1 MPARLSKEQFV
12 EKARQI
18 HSDKYDYSFVE
29 YVNNSTHVKIVCPIH
44 GEFKQ
49 TPNAHLMG
57 QACPECG
64 KKIKADKKRLSVSDF
79 IKNAKK
85 VHGNK
90 YDYSLVEYN
99 SSKSKVKI
107 ICPVHGEFEQ
117 TPNAHLRNGGCAKC
131 GKQSMADKQSLTTET
146 FIQKAIKVH
155 GHKYIYDCVDYV
167 SSRDNV
173 VIKCPIHG
181 EFSKLPAMHLL
192 GQGCT
197 TCAIEQRYF
206 NLRLT
211 NDEFIRKSSEIHNN
225 KYDYSLTKY
234 EKMSTKVKI
243 ICPIHGEFEQVAGY
257 HVHGAGCQVCGV
269 RLSKPEL
276 EIQSLLDSLG
286 IRYSSSDRSVIPP
299 LELDI
304 VIPDHNL
311 AIEFNGL
318 IWHSEKYGK
327 DRHYHSHK
335 TKLCNDAGFRLVHI
349 WEDDWRDRKDIEIA
363 FLKSIL
369 GKSDTKRVYAR
380 QCDVQFVENVDA
392 KIFLEKNHIQ
402 GHVPFSK
409 AVGLYYHNELV
420 ALTTFTKRNEDYELT
435 RHVTSCNVIGSLGKA
450 VKFFGEDVY
459 TFCDNSR
466 FTGESYIKA
475 GFIKF
480 DEIAPD
486 YKYLVNNTREHKFL
500 WRREAIRRK
509 RPDVYSDD
517 LSEREMMLKAEYPRI
532 WDCGKTRYVYKTRK
546 ARDEI
551 A

>member
-1 MPARLSKEQFV
+1 MPAKVTTSEFIERA
-12 EKARQI
+12 KAV
-18 HSDKYDYSFVE
+18 HGDKYDYSKTFITSMVKNTTITCPIHGDFETRAANHLLGVGCSECSGNKKLTTESFIKKAHLVHGDRYDYSKVNYVGAKTKVVIICKEHGEFEQEPTNHLMGSGCIKCAGICKSNTVE
-29 YVNNSTHVKIVCPIH
+29 FITRAKLVHGDKYDYSKVNYSTTNEKVSIVCSTH

-49 TPNAHLMG
+49 TPYGHLSG
-57 QACPECG
+57 LGCKKCG
-64 KKIKADKKRLSVSDF
+64 HKITADSTKISLSEF
-79 IKNAKK
+79 IERAVL
-85 VHGNK
+85 VHNNT
-90 YDYSLVEYN
+90 YDYSLVRYETT
-99 SSKSKVKI
+99 KDKI
-107 ICPVHGEFEQ
+107 KIRCNKHGVFEQ
-117 TPNAHLRNGGCAKC
+117 ECDSHLQGHGCPAC
-131 GKQSMADKQSLTTET
+131 GSQMSK
-146 FIQKAIKVH
+146 
-155 GHKYIYDCVDYV
+155 
-167 SSRDNV
+167 
-173 VIKCPIHG
+173 G
-181 EFSKLPAMHLL
+181 E
-192 GQGCT
+192 
-197 TCAIEQRYF
+197 
-206 NLRLT
+206 
-211 NDEFIRKSSEIHNN
+211 DE
-225 KYDYSLTKY
+225 
-234 EKMSTKVKI
+234 
-243 ICPIHGEFEQVAGY
+243 ICN
-257 HVHGAGCQVCGV
+257 
-269 RLSKPEL
+269 
-276 EIQSLLDSLG
+276 LLDSLG
-286 IRYSSSDRSVIPP
+286 VNYYRRDRTLIKP

-318 IWHSEKYGK
+318 IWHSEMYGK
-327 DRHYHSHK
+327 DKTYHINK

-409 AVGLYYHNELV
+409 AVGLYHHNELV

-459 TFCDNSR
+459 TFCDNAR

-480 DEIAPD
+480 DKIAPD

-532 WDCGKTRYVYKTRK
+532 WDCGKTRYVYKNERGRNEK
-546 ARDEI
+546 YKR
-551 A
+551 

>member
-1 MPARLSKEQFV
+1 MPAKVTTSEFIERA
-12 EKARQI
+12 KAV
-18 HSDKYDYSFVE
+18 HGDKYDYSKTFITSMVKNTTITCPIHGDFETRAANHLLGVGCSECSGNKKLTTESFIKKAHLVHGDRYDYSKVNYVGAKTKVVIICKEHGEFEQEPTNHLMGSGCIKCAGICKSNTVE
-29 YVNNSTHVKIVCPIH
+29 FITRAKLVHGDKYDYSKVNYSTTNEKVSIVCSTH

-49 TPNAHLMG
+49 TPYGHLSG
-57 QACPECG
+57 LGCKKCG
-64 KKIKADKKRLSVSDF
+64 YKITADSTKISLSEF
-79 IKNAKK
+79 IERAVL
-85 VHGNK
+85 VHNNT
-90 YDYSLVEYN
+90 YDYSLVRYDTT
-99 SSKSKVKI
+99 KDKI
-107 ICPVHGEFEQ
+107 KIRCNKHGVFEQ
-117 TPNAHLRNGGCAKC
+117 ECDSHLQGHGCPTC
-131 GKQSMADKQSLTTET
+131 GSQMSKGENEICELLESLN
-146 FIQKAIKVH
+146 I
-155 GHKYIYDCVDYV
+155 
-167 SSRDNV
+167 
-173 VIKCPIHG
+173 P
-181 EFSKLPAMHLL
+181 
-192 GQGCT
+192 
-197 TCAIEQRYF
+197 
-206 NLRLT
+206 
-211 NDEFIRKSSEIHNN
+211 
-225 KYDYSLTKY
+225 
-234 EKMSTKVKI
+234 
-243 ICPIHGEFEQVAGY
+243 Y
-257 HVHGAGCQVCGV
+257 H
-269 RLSKPEL
+269 R
-276 EIQSLLDSLG
+276 
-286 IRYSSSDRSVIPP
+286 RDRSLIKP

-304 VIPDHNL
+304 VIPEHNL

-318 IWHSEKYGK
+318 IWHSELYGK
-327 DRHYHSHK
+327 DKTYHINK

-380 QCDVQFVENVDA
+380 QCDVKFVENVDA

-409 AVGLYYHNELV
+409 AVGLYHHNELV

-459 TFCDNSR
+459 TFCDNAR

-480 DEIAPD
+480 DKIAPD

-532 WDCGKTRYVYKTRK
+532 WDCGKTRYVYKNERGRNEK
-546 ARDEI
+546 YRR
-551 A
+551 

>member
-1 MPARLSKEQFV
+1 MPAKITTSEFIERAKSV
-12 EKARQI
+12 HGDR
-18 HSDKYDYSFVE
+18 YDYSKTFIT
-29 YVNNSTHVKIVCPIH
+29 SMVKNTTITCPIH
-44 GEFKQ
+44 GDFETRAANHLLGVGCSECSGNKKLTTESFIKKAHLVHGDRYDYSKVNYVGAKTKVVIICKEHGEFEQ
-49 TPNAHLMG
+49 EPTNHLMG
-57 QACPECG
+57 SGC
-64 KKIKADKKRLSVSDF
+64 IKCAGIHKSNTVEFVTR
-79 IKNAKK
+79 AKL

-90 YDYSLVEYN
+90 YDYS
-99 SSKSKVKI
+99 KVNYSTTNEKVSI
-107 ICPVHGEFEQ
+107 ICSTHGEFKQ
-117 TPNAHLRNGGCAKC
+117 TPYGHLSGLGCKKC
-131 GKQSMADKQSLTTET
+131 GYKITADSTKISL
-146 FIQKAIKVH
+146 
-155 GHKYIYDCVDYV
+155 
-167 SSRDNV
+167 S
-173 VIKCPIHG
+173 
-181 EFSKLPAMHLL
+181 
-192 GQGCT
+192 
-197 TCAIEQRYF
+197 
-206 NLRLT
+206 
-211 NDEFIRKSSEIHNN
+211 EFIERAVSVHNN
-225 KYDYSLTKY
+225 AYDYSLVRYDTTKD
-234 EKMSTKVKI
+234 KI
-243 ICPIHGEFEQVAGY
+243 KIRCNKHGVFEQECDSHLQGHGCPTCGSQMSKGENEICELLESLNIPY
-257 HVHGAGCQVCGV
+257 H
-269 RLSKPEL
+269 R
-276 EIQSLLDSLG
+276 
-286 IRYSSSDRSVIPP
+286 RDRSLIKP

-304 VIPDHNL
+304 VIPSHNL

-318 IWHSEKYGK
+318 IWHSELYGK
-327 DRHYHSHK
+327 DKTYHINK

-409 AVGLYYHNELV
+409 AVGLYHHNELV

-459 TFCDNSR
+459 TFCDNAR

-480 DEIAPD
+480 DKIAPD

-532 WDCGKTRYVYKTRK
+532 WDCGKTRYVYKNERGRNEK
-546 ARDEI
+546 YKR
-551 A
+551 

>member
-1 MPARLSKEQFV
+1 MPAKVTTSEFIERA
-12 EKARQI
+12 KAV
-18 HSDKYDYSFVE
+18 HGDKYDYSKTFITSMVKNTTITCPIHGDFETRAANHLLGVGCSECSGNKKLTTESFIKKAHLVHGDRYDYSKVNYVGAKTKVVIICKEHGEFEQEPTNHLMGSGCIKCAGICKSNTVE
-29 YVNNSTHVKIVCPIH
+29 FITRAKLVHGDKYDYSKVNYSTTNEKVSIVCSTH

-49 TPNAHLMG
+49 TPYGHLSG
-57 QACPECG
+57 LGCKKCG
-64 KKIKADKKRLSVSDF
+64 YKITADSTKISLSEF
-79 IKNAKK
+79 IERAVL
-85 VHGNK
+85 VHNNT
-90 YDYSLVEYN
+90 YDYSLVRYDTT
-99 SSKSKVKI
+99 KDKI
-107 ICPVHGEFEQ
+107 KIRCNKHGVFEQ
-117 TPNAHLRNGGCAKC
+117 ECDSHLQGHGCPTC
-131 GKQSMADKQSLTTET
+131 GSQMSKGENEICELLESLN
-146 FIQKAIKVH
+146 I
-155 GHKYIYDCVDYV
+155 
-167 SSRDNV
+167 
-173 VIKCPIHG
+173 P
-181 EFSKLPAMHLL
+181 
-192 GQGCT
+192 
-197 TCAIEQRYF
+197 
-206 NLRLT
+206 
-211 NDEFIRKSSEIHNN
+211 
-225 KYDYSLTKY
+225 
-234 EKMSTKVKI
+234 
-243 ICPIHGEFEQVAGY
+243 Y
-257 HVHGAGCQVCGV
+257 H
-269 RLSKPEL
+269 R
-276 EIQSLLDSLG
+276 
-286 IRYSSSDRSVIPP
+286 RDRSLIKP

-304 VIPDHNL
+304 VIPEHNL

-318 IWHSEKYGK
+318 IWHSELYGK
-327 DRHYHSHK
+327 DKTYHINK
-335 TKLCNDAGFRLVHI
+335 TKLCNDVGFRLVHI

-409 AVGLYYHNELV
+409 AVGLYHHNELV

-459 TFCDNSR
+459 TFCDNAR

-509 RPDVYSDD
+509 RPDVYSAG

>member
-1 MPARLSKEQFV
+1 MPAKVTTSEFIERA
-12 EKARQI
+12 KAV
-18 HSDKYDYSFVE
+18 HGDKYDYSKTFITSMVKNTTITCPIHGDFE
-29 YVNNSTHVKIVCPIH
+29 TRAANHLLGVGCSECSGNKKLTTESFIKKAHLVHGDRYDYSKVNYVGAKTKVVIICKEHGEFEQEPTNHLMGSGCIKCAGICKSNTVDFITRAKLVHGDKYDYSKVNYSTTNEKVSIVCSTH

-49 TPNAHLMG
+49 TPYGHLSG
-57 QACPECG
+57 LGCKKCG
-64 KKIKADKKRLSVSDF
+64 YKITADSTKISLSEF
-79 IKNAKK
+79 IERAVL
-85 VHGNK
+85 VHNNT
-90 YDYSLVEYN
+90 YDYSLVRYDTT
-99 SSKSKVKI
+99 KDKI
-107 ICPVHGEFEQ
+107 KIRCNKHGVFEQ
-117 TPNAHLRNGGCAKC
+117 ECDSHLQGHGCPTC
-131 GKQSMADKQSLTTET
+131 GSQMSKGENEICELLESLN
-146 FIQKAIKVH
+146 I
-155 GHKYIYDCVDYV
+155 
-167 SSRDNV
+167 
-173 VIKCPIHG
+173 P
-181 EFSKLPAMHLL
+181 
-192 GQGCT
+192 
-197 TCAIEQRYF
+197 
-206 NLRLT
+206 
-211 NDEFIRKSSEIHNN
+211 
-225 KYDYSLTKY
+225 
-234 EKMSTKVKI
+234 
-243 ICPIHGEFEQVAGY
+243 Y
-257 HVHGAGCQVCGV
+257 H
-269 RLSKPEL
+269 R
-276 EIQSLLDSLG
+276 
-286 IRYSSSDRSVIPP
+286 RDRSLIKP

-304 VIPDHNL
+304 VIPEHNL

-318 IWHSEKYGK
+318 IWHSELYGK
-327 DRHYHSHK
+327 DKTYHINK

-409 AVGLYYHNELV
+409 AVGLYHHNELV

-459 TFCDNSR
+459 TFCDNAR

-480 DEIAPD
+480 DEIVPD

-509 RPDVYSDD
+509 RPDVYSAG

>member
-1 MPARLSKEQFV
+1 MPAKVTTSEFIERAKSV
-12 EKARQI
+12 
-18 HSDKYDYSFVE
+18 HGDKYDYSKTFIT
-29 YVNNSTHVKIVCPIH
+29 SMVKNTTITCPIH
-44 GEFKQ
+44 GDFETRAANHLLGVGCSECSGNKKLTTESFIKKAHLVHGDRYDYSKVNYVGAKTKVVIICKEHGEFEQ
-49 TPNAHLMG
+49 EPTNHLMG
-57 QACPECG
+57 SGC
-64 KKIKADKKRLSVSDF
+64 IKCAGIHKSNTVEFVTR
-79 IKNAKK
+79 AKL

-90 YDYSLVEYN
+90 YDYS
-99 SSKSKVKI
+99 KVNYSTTNEKVSI
-107 ICPVHGEFEQ
+107 ICSTHGEFKQ
-117 TPNAHLRNGGCAKC
+117 TPYGHLSGLGCKKC
-131 GKQSMADKQSLTTET
+131 GYKITADSTKISL
-146 FIQKAIKVH
+146 
-155 GHKYIYDCVDYV
+155 
-167 SSRDNV
+167 S
-173 VIKCPIHG
+173 
-181 EFSKLPAMHLL
+181 
-192 GQGCT
+192 
-197 TCAIEQRYF
+197 
-206 NLRLT
+206 
-211 NDEFIRKSSEIHNN
+211 EFIERAVSVHNN
-225 KYDYSLTKY
+225 AYDYSLVRYDTTKD
-234 EKMSTKVKI
+234 KI
-243 ICPIHGEFEQVAGY
+243 KIRCNKHGVFEQECDSHLQG
-257 HVHGAGCQVCGV
+257 HGCPACGSQM
-269 RLSKPEL
+269 SKGED
-276 EIQSLLDSLG
+276 EICNLLDSLG
-286 IRYSSSDRSVIPP
+286 VNYYRRDRTLIKP

-318 IWHSEKYGK
+318 IWHSELYGK
-327 DRHYHSHK
+327 DKTYHINK

-363 FLKSIL
+363 FLRSIL

-409 AVGLYYHNELV
+409 AVGLYHHNELV

-459 TFCDNSR
+459 TFCDNTR

-480 DEIAPD
+480 DKIAPD

-532 WDCGKTRYVYKTRK
+532 WDCGKTRYVYKNERGRNEK
-546 ARDEI
+546 YRR
-551 A
+551 

>member
-1 MPARLSKEQFV
+1 MPAKVTTSEFIERA
-12 EKARQI
+12 KAV
-18 HSDKYDYSFVE
+18 HGDKYDYSKTFITSMVKNTTITCPIHGDFETRAANHLLGVGCSECSGNKKLTTESFIKKAHLVHGDRYDYSKVNYVGAKTKVVIICKEHGEFEQEPTNHLMGSGCIKCAGICKSNTVE
-29 YVNNSTHVKIVCPIH
+29 FITRAKLVHGDKYDYSKVNYSTTNEKVSIVCSTH

-49 TPNAHLMG
+49 TPYGHLSG
-57 QACPECG
+57 LGCKKCG
-64 KKIKADKKRLSVSDF
+64 YKITADSTKISLSEF
-79 IKNAKK
+79 IERAVL
-85 VHGNK
+85 VHNNT
-90 YDYSLVEYN
+90 YDYSLVRYDTT
-99 SSKSKVKI
+99 KDKI
-107 ICPVHGEFEQ
+107 KIRCNKHGVFEQ
-117 TPNAHLRNGGCAKC
+117 ECDSHLQGHGCPTC
-131 GKQSMADKQSLTTET
+131 GSQMSKGENEICELLESLN
-146 FIQKAIKVH
+146 I
-155 GHKYIYDCVDYV
+155 
-167 SSRDNV
+167 
-173 VIKCPIHG
+173 P
-181 EFSKLPAMHLL
+181 
-192 GQGCT
+192 
-197 TCAIEQRYF
+197 
-206 NLRLT
+206 
-211 NDEFIRKSSEIHNN
+211 
-225 KYDYSLTKY
+225 
-234 EKMSTKVKI
+234 
-243 ICPIHGEFEQVAGY
+243 Y
-257 HVHGAGCQVCGV
+257 H
-269 RLSKPEL
+269 R
-276 EIQSLLDSLG
+276 
-286 IRYSSSDRSVIPP
+286 RDRSLIKP

-304 VIPDHNL
+304 VIPEHNL

-318 IWHSEKYGK
+318 IWHSELYGK
-327 DRHYHSHK
+327 DKTYHINK

-349 WEDDWRDRKDIEIA
+349 WEDDWRDRKDIEIS

-409 AVGLYYHNELV
+409 AVGLYHHNELV

-459 TFCDNSR
+459 TFCDNAR

-480 DEIAPD
+480 DKIAPD

-532 WDCGKTRYVYKTRK
+532 WDCGKTRYVYKNERGRNEK
-546 ARDEI
+546 YRR
-551 A
+551 

>member
-1 MPARLSKEQFV
+1 MPAKITTSEFIERA
-12 EKARQI
+12 KAV
-18 HSDKYDYSFVE
+18 HGDKYDYSKTFIT
-29 YVNNSTHVKIVCPIH
+29 SMVKNTTITCPIH
-44 GEFKQ
+44 GDFETRAANHLLGVGCSECSGNKKLTTESFIKKAHLVHGDRYDYSKVNYVGAKTKVVIICKEHGEFEQ
-49 TPNAHLMG
+49 EPTNHLMG
-57 QACPECG
+57 SGC
-64 KKIKADKKRLSVSDF
+64 IKCAGIHKSNTVEFVTR
-79 IKNAKK
+79 AKL

-90 YDYSLVEYN
+90 YDYS
-99 SSKSKVKI
+99 KVNYSTTNEKVSI
-107 ICPVHGEFEQ
+107 ICSTHGEFKQ
-117 TPNAHLRNGGCAKC
+117 TPYGHLSGLGCKKC
-131 GKQSMADKQSLTTET
+131 GYKITADSTKISL
-146 FIQKAIKVH
+146 
-155 GHKYIYDCVDYV
+155 
-167 SSRDNV
+167 S
-173 VIKCPIHG
+173 
-181 EFSKLPAMHLL
+181 
-192 GQGCT
+192 
-197 TCAIEQRYF
+197 
-206 NLRLT
+206 
-211 NDEFIRKSSEIHNN
+211 EFIERAVSVHNN
-225 KYDYSLTKY
+225 AYDYSLVRYDTTKD
-234 EKMSTKVKI
+234 KI
-243 ICPIHGEFEQVAGY
+243 KIRCNKHGVFEQECDSHLQGHGCPTCGSQMSKGENEICELLESLNIPY
-257 HVHGAGCQVCGV
+257 H
-269 RLSKPEL
+269 R
-276 EIQSLLDSLG
+276 
-286 IRYSSSDRSVIPP
+286 RDRSLIKP

-304 VIPDHNL
+304 VIPSHNL

-318 IWHSEKYGK
+318 IWHSELYGK
-327 DRHYHSHK
+327 DKTYHINK

-409 AVGLYYHNELV
+409 AVGLYHHNELV

-459 TFCDNSR
+459 TFCDNAR

-480 DEIAPD
+480 DKIAPD

-532 WDCGKTRYVYKTRK
+532 WDCGKTRYVYKNERGRNEK
-546 ARDEI
+546 YKR
-551 A
+551 

>member
-1 MPARLSKEQFV
+1 MPAKITTSEFIERAKSV
-12 EKARQI
+12 HGDR
-18 HSDKYDYSFVE
+18 YDYSKTFIT
-29 YVNNSTHVKIVCPIH
+29 SMVKNTTITCPIH
-44 GEFKQ
+44 GDFETRAANHLLGVGCSECSGNKKLTTESFIKKAHLVHGDRYDYSKVNYVGAKTKVVIICKEHGEFEQ
-49 TPNAHLMG
+49 EPTNHLMG
-57 QACPECG
+57 SGC
-64 KKIKADKKRLSVSDF
+64 IKCAGIHKSNTVEFVTR
-79 IKNAKK
+79 AKL

-90 YDYSLVEYN
+90 YDYS
-99 SSKSKVKI
+99 KVNYSTTNEKVSI
-107 ICPVHGEFEQ
+107 ICSTHGEFKQ
-117 TPNAHLRNGGCAKC
+117 TPYGHLSGLGCKKC
-131 GKQSMADKQSLTTET
+131 GYKITADSTKISL
-146 FIQKAIKVH
+146 
-155 GHKYIYDCVDYV
+155 
-167 SSRDNV
+167 S
-173 VIKCPIHG
+173 
-181 EFSKLPAMHLL
+181 
-192 GQGCT
+192 
-197 TCAIEQRYF
+197 
-206 NLRLT
+206 
-211 NDEFIRKSSEIHNN
+211 EFIERAVSVHNN
-225 KYDYSLTKY
+225 AYDYSLVRYDTTKD
-234 EKMSTKVKI
+234 KI
-243 ICPIHGEFEQVAGY
+243 KIRCNKHGVFEQECDSHLQGHGCPACGSQTSKGENEICELLESLNIPY
-257 HVHGAGCQVCGV
+257 H
-269 RLSKPEL
+269 R
-276 EIQSLLDSLG
+276 
-286 IRYSSSDRSVIPP
+286 RDRSLIKP

-304 VIPDHNL
+304 VIPEHNL

-318 IWHSEKYGK
+318 IWHSELYGK

-335 TKLCNDAGFRLVHI
+335 TELCNDAGFRLVHI

-409 AVGLYYHNELV
+409 AVGLYHHNELV

-459 TFCDNSR
+459 TFCDNAR

-480 DEIAPD
+480 DKISPD

>member
-1 MPARLSKEQFV
+1 MPAKVTTSEFIERAKSV
-12 EKARQI
+12 
-18 HSDKYDYSFVE
+18 HGDKYDYSKTFIT
-29 YVNNSTHVKIVCPIH
+29 SMVKNTTITCPIH
-44 GEFKQ
+44 GDFETRAANHLLGVGCSECSGNKKLTTESFIKKAHLVHGDRYDYSKVNYVGAKTKVVIICKEHGEFEQ
-49 TPNAHLMG
+49 EPTNHLMG
-57 QACPECG
+57 SGC
-64 KKIKADKKRLSVSDF
+64 IKCAGIHKSNTVEFVTR
-79 IKNAKK
+79 AKL

-90 YDYSLVEYN
+90 YDYS
-99 SSKSKVKI
+99 KVNYSTTNEKVSI
-107 ICPVHGEFEQ
+107 ICSTHGEFKQ
-117 TPNAHLRNGGCAKC
+117 TPYGHLSGLGCKKC
-131 GKQSMADKQSLTTET
+131 GYKITADSTKISL
-146 FIQKAIKVH
+146 
-155 GHKYIYDCVDYV
+155 
-167 SSRDNV
+167 S
-173 VIKCPIHG
+173 
-181 EFSKLPAMHLL
+181 
-192 GQGCT
+192 
-197 TCAIEQRYF
+197 
-206 NLRLT
+206 
-211 NDEFIRKSSEIHNN
+211 EFIERAVSVHNN
-225 KYDYSLTKY
+225 AYDYSLVRYDTTKD
-234 EKMSTKVKI
+234 KI
-243 ICPIHGEFEQVAGY
+243 KIRCNKHGVFEQECDSHLQG
-257 HVHGAGCQVCGV
+257 HGCPACGSQM
-269 RLSKPEL
+269 SKGED
-276 EIQSLLDSLG
+276 EICNLLDSLG
-286 IRYSSSDRSVIPP
+286 VNYYRRDRTLIKP

-318 IWHSEKYGK
+318 IWHSELYGK
-327 DRHYHSHK
+327 DKTYHINK

-363 FLKSIL
+363 FLRSIL

-409 AVGLYYHNELV
+409 AVGLYHHNELV
-420 ALTTFTKRNEDYELT
+420 ALTTFTKRNDDYELT

-459 TFCDNSR
+459 TFCDNTR

-480 DEIAPD
+480 DKIAPD

-532 WDCGKTRYVYKTRK
+532 WDCGKTRYVYKNERGRNEK
-546 ARDEI
+546 YRR
-551 A
+551 

>member
-1 MPARLSKEQFV
+1 MV
-12 EKARQI
+12 E
-18 HSDKYDYSFVE
+18 
-29 YVNNSTHVKIVCPIH
+29 
-44 GEFKQ
+44 
-49 TPNAHLMG
+49 
-57 QACPECG
+57 
-64 KKIKADKKRLSVSDF
+64 
-79 IKNAKK
+79 
-85 VHGNK
+85 
-90 YDYSLVEYN
+90 
-99 SSKSKVKI
+99 
-107 ICPVHGEFEQ
+107 
-117 TPNAHLRNGGCAKC
+117 
-131 GKQSMADKQSLTTET
+131 
-146 FIQKAIKVH
+146 
-155 GHKYIYDCVDYV
+155 
-167 SSRDNV
+167 
-173 VIKCPIHG
+173 
-181 EFSKLPAMHLL
+181 
-192 GQGCT
+192 
-197 TCAIEQRYF
+197 
-206 NLRLT
+206 
-211 NDEFIRKSSEIHNN
+211 
-225 KYDYSLTKY
+225 
-234 EKMSTKVKI
+234 
-243 ICPIHGEFEQVAGY
+243 
-257 HVHGAGCQVCGV
+257 
-269 RLSKPEL
+269 
-276 EIQSLLDSLG
+276 LG
-286 IRYSSSDRSVIPP
+286 IRYIRSDRTLIKP

-304 VIPDHNL
+304 VIPEHNL

-318 IWHSEKYGK
+318 LWHSEKYGK
-327 DRHYHSHK
+327 DRNYHSHK
-335 TKLCNDAGFRLVHI
+335 TNLCAEKGYRLIHI

-363 FLKSIL
+363 FLKSVL

-380 QCDVQFVENVDA
+380 KCDVQFVENVDA

-409 AVGLYYHNELV
+409 AVGLYHHNELV

-459 TFCDNSR
+459 TFCDNAR

-475 GFIKF
+475 GFIKL